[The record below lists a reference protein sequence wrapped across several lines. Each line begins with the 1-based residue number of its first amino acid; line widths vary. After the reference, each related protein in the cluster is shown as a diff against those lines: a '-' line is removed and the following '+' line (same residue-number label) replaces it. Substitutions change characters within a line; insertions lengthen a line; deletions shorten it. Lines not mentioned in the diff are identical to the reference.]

1 MKYEINK
8 INKCILVVIV
18 RAHACF
24 LYVFDAVF
32 VLRICYQWNLLYDYN
47 TANLSTF
54 FSRIYFW

>member
-1 MKYEINK
+1 MTFSFSFYVYSYEINK

-32 VLRICYQWNLLYDYN
+32 VLRIGYMLPMKFTIRLQY
-47 TANLSTF
+47 S
-54 FSRIYFW
+54 